1 MCSPSAPCSWRVWGG
16 RHLGMRGE
24 RDAVIQ
30 NESLHTI
37 GYIRY
42 PMKNHIKLGAGVAVR
57 NWRVEEGHD
66 RILSHGRVSIPVHF
80 IMVGHGRLC
89 IMRGVKLVYEDCR
102 AINVRCLS

>member
-42 PMKNHIKLGAGVAVR
+42 PMKNHIKLGVGVK
-57 NWRVEEGHD
+57 NWR
-66 RILSHGRVSIPVHF
+66 
-80 IMVGHGRLC
+80 
-89 IMRGVKLVYEDCR
+89 
-102 AINVRCLS
+102 

>member
-42 PMKNHIKLGAGVAVR
+42 PMKNHIKLGGGSKELE
-57 NWRVEEGHD
+57 VEEGHD
-66 RILSHGRVSIPVHF
+66 RILSHGRASIPVHF

-89 IMRGVKLVYEDCR
+89 IMRGVKSVHEDCR
-102 AINVRCLS
+102 ARNVHCLS